1 MAIPYKDCA
10 TDASSN
16 FSSDKT
22 KSGVNTWCIHEHFCE
37 IWRKICKQ
45 MACKVAR
52 RSLCGIALYKRYPC
66 GHKKQHVLCTHA
78 VGSGASDE
86 NRTRNLSLG
95 SWCFAT
101 KLRSHLPFGSSDR
114 RQCLYFRGAEKW
126 SWKRD
131 LNTRPVHYECTALPT
146 ELFQHRLYREIS
158 HAGLPIYYTTNS
170 WFVKRFQKNSLKN
183 QKNDWNRR
191 KDVL

>member
-1 MAIPYKDCA
+1 MILDFSPRCKMLFTQISPDKRRHNLCKFLDILQ
-10 TDASSN
+10 TDPLYTA
-16 FSSDKT
+16 FP
-22 KSGVNTWCIHEHFCE
+22 
-37 IWRKICKQ
+37 
-45 MACKVAR
+45 
-52 RSLCGIALYKRYPC
+52 LYKRYPC
-66 GHKKQHVLCTHA
+66 GHKKKQHVLCTHA

-101 KLRSHLPFGSSDR
+101 KLRSHLPFGDSDR

>member
-1 MAIPYKDCA
+1 MKDLTICA
-10 TDASSN
+10 NSQI
-16 FSSDKT
+16 F
-22 KSGVNTWCIHEHFCE
+22 
-37 IWRKICKQ
+37 CKQ
-45 MACKVAR
+45 IRFIQRFLYIK
-52 RSLCGIALYKRYPC
+52 GISADT
-66 GHKKQHVLCTHA
+66 KKQHVLCTHA